1 MSADADNNGGMGSL
15 VRRVGIRLQR
25 RRQDGADTTGGLG
38 SMALTAGQR
47 DGTPRQRAGSG
58 RGEVLPE
65 EHIRAIIES
74 ARENNV
80 TAQEIVLSSL
90 RDAVLAGVFAP
101 GARLRQEE
109 LAEIFNTSRIPVRE
123 ALRALEYE
131 GLVRSEP
138 HRGFTVTRLD
148 ADEVEEVYDLRI
160 LLESHAVRLALPL
173 LTDEDLDELE
183 QLFARV
189 QEADTP
195 DHGLAAREAFYTRLY
210 SVTGRPR
217 LVGLIIRLRQE
228 VARALRWPT
237 IQHSPSIHEQ
247 FFEAVRTG
255 DAERAVVQLSGHYR
269 RVAML
274 IRRQLR
280 ESEARDRANDRRST
294 RG

>member
-1 MSADADNNGGMGSL
+1 MAMTPQQPVERARGRGRENGGP
-15 VRRVGIRLQR
+15 
-25 RRQDGADTTGGLG
+25 DT
-38 SMALTAGQR
+38 
-47 DGTPRQRAGSG
+47 
-58 RGEVLPE
+58 
-65 EHIRAIIES
+65 EHVRAIIEA
-74 ARENNV
+74 ARETNV
-80 TAQEIVLSSL
+80 TAQEVVLSSL
-90 RDAVLAGVFAP
+90 RDAVLAGVFEP

-160 LLESHAVRLALPL
+160 LLESHAIRLALPL
-173 LTDEDLDELE
+173 LTDEDLEDLE
-183 QLFARV
+183 ALFARV
-189 QEADTP
+189 RVAETP
-195 DHGLAAREAFYTRLY
+195 DEGLAAREAFYTRLY

-237 IQHSPSIHEQ
+237 IQHSPEIHEQ

-255 DAERAVVQLSGHYR
+255 DAERAVAQLSGHYH

-274 IRRQLR
+274 IRRHLR
-280 ESEARDRANDRRST
+280 EADARDRAAHDRR
-294 RG
+294 RA

>member
-1 MSADADNNGGMGSL
+1 
-15 VRRVGIRLQR
+15 
-25 RRQDGADTTGGLG
+25 
-38 SMALTAGQR
+38 MAVTSR
-47 DGTPRQRAGSG
+47 PRESG
-58 RGEVLPE
+58 RAEGMDASDPV
-65 EHIRAIIES
+65 RAIIEVE
-74 ARENNV
+74 RERNV
-80 TAQEIVLSSL
+80 TAQELVLSSL
-90 RDAVLAGVFAP
+90 REAVLSGVFQP

-109 LAEIFNTSRIPVRE
+109 LAELFSTSRIPVRE

-131 GLVRSEP
+131 GLVTSVP
-138 HRGFTVTRLD
+138 HRGFTVTHLD

-173 LTDEDLDELE
+173 LTDEDLDDLEEL
-183 QLFARV
+183 FDRV
-189 QEADTP
+189 RTADNP
-195 DHGLAAREAFYTRLY
+195 DEGLAAREAFYTRLY

-255 DAERAVVQLSGHYR
+255 DAERAVAQLSAHYR
-269 RVAML
+269 RVAAL

-280 ESEARDRANDRRST
+280 ESEARERTVDRRTFRS
-294 RG
+294 

>member
-1 MSADADNNGGMGSL
+1 MVMTSA
-15 VRRVGIRLQR
+15 RRG
-25 RRQDGADTTGGLG
+25 
-38 SMALTAGQR
+38 
-47 DGTPRQRAGSG
+47 PSG
-58 RGEVLPE
+58 RGVSSREA
-65 EHIRAIIES
+65 EHVRAIIES
-74 ARENNV
+74 ARDTNV
-80 TAQEIVLSSL
+80 TAQELVLSSL
-90 RDAVLAGVFAP
+90 RDAVLAGVFEP

-109 LAEIFNTSRIPVRE
+109 LADIFQTSRIPVRE

-173 LTDEDLDELE
+173 LTDEDLADLE
-183 QLFARV
+183 DLFAQVRN
-189 QEADTP
+189 APSP
-195 DHGLAAREAFYTRLY
+195 DEGLAAREAFYTRLY
-210 SVTGRPR
+210 SVSGRPR

-255 DAERAVVQLSGHYR
+255 DAERAVAQLSAHYR
-269 RVAML
+269 RVAAL
-274 IRRQLR
+274 IRRHLR
-280 ESEARDRANDRRST
+280 ESEARERAANDRRSS

>member
-1 MSADADNNGGMGSL
+1 MAMTSNSRASSSRGVS
-15 VRRVGIRLQR
+15 VREAEHV
-25 RRQDGADTTGGLG
+25 
-38 SMALTAGQR
+38 
-47 DGTPRQRAGSG
+47 RAFI
-58 RGEVLPE
+58 EV
-65 EHIRAIIES
+65 
-74 ARENNV
+74 ARETNI
-80 TAQEIVLSSL
+80 TAQEVVLSAL
-90 RDAVLAGVFAP
+90 RDSVLAGVFEP

-109 LAEIFNTSRIPVRE
+109 LAEIFQTSRIPVRE

-138 HRGFTVTRLD
+138 HRGFTVTRMD
-148 ADEVEEVYDLRI
+148 ADEVEEIYDLRI

-183 QLFARV
+183 HVFSRV
-189 QEADTP
+189 QNAASP
-195 DHGLAAREAFYTRLY
+195 DEGLAAREAFYTRLY

-255 DAERAVVQLSGHYR
+255 DAERAVAQLSGHYR
-269 RVAML
+269 RVAAL
-274 IRRQLR
+274 IRRHLR
-280 ESEARDRANDRRST
+280 ESEARDRAANDRRSG
-294 RG
+294 R

>member
-1 MSADADNNGGMGSL
+1 MAMISSSRGS
-15 VRRVGIRLQR
+15 
-25 RRQDGADTTGGLG
+25 
-38 SMALTAGQR
+38 S
-47 DGTPRQRAGSG
+47 S
-58 RGEVLPE
+58 RGVT
-65 EHIRAIIES
+65 
-74 ARENNV
+74 AREADHVRAFIEVARETNV
-80 TAQEIVLSSL
+80 TAQEVVLSAL
-90 RDAVLAGVFAP
+90 RDSVLAGVFEP

-109 LAEIFNTSRIPVRE
+109 LAEIFKTSRIPVRE

-138 HRGFTVTRLD
+138 HRGFTVTRMD
-148 ADEVEEVYDLRI
+148 ADEVEEIYDLRI

-183 QLFARV
+183 HLFNRV
-189 QEADTP
+189 RNASSP
-195 DHGLAAREAFYTRLY
+195 DEGLAAREAFYTRLY

-255 DAERAVVQLSGHYR
+255 DAERAVAQLSGHYR
-269 RVAML
+269 RVAAL
-274 IRRQLR
+274 IRRHLR
-280 ESEARDRANDRRST
+280 ESEARDRAADRRSS
-294 RG
+294 RS